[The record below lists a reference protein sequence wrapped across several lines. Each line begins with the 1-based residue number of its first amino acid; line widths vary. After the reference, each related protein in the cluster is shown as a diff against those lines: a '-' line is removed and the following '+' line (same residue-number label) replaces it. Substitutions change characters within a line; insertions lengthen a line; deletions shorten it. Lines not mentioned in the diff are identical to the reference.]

1 MKYPRIMTKN
11 IYNIILMEVSVDG
24 RYTSVNQEKI
34 YNDISD
40 RNVSNYNQE

>member
-1 MKYPRIMTKN
+1 MTKN

-24 RYTSVNQEKI
+24 RYTSVNKREI

-40 RNVSNYNQE
+40 RNLGKYKQECSC